1 MPQTLDH
8 GEPPGAALD
17 HIARVEKDAAA
28 AEFKPVAALRE
39 ICTALVIGDDG
50 GPETFIGYALARGGL
65 DVEVR
70 VGDEGAAER
79 VNADLARLIKG
90 DVSRGALTVAQG
102 RHCRARITLKTG
114 DKDLPPAHLAIEAAG
129 GDAASVIAGLVQ
141 LEAALPASSL
151 LASNSVFLPFDALG
165 AALHTPC
172 RVIGMHLFNPAHLMR
187 VAEIVGGE
195 ETSAEALA
203 SAAALMR
210 RLGKLPVLCGACD
223 GVIGVRLLRRYRE
236 AADTVLMD
244 GATPWD
250 VDEAMTG
257 FGFSLGPYEAQDLA
271 GLDIAYADRKRR
283 GPLRDPARRYIPI
296 SDRMVEEGR
305 LGWKTAVG
313 WYRYPGGEGKVI
325 DPLVEDLIREEAH
338 FARVIRRT
346 YSHADIRDR
355 LLCALINEAA
365 AILEEGIA
373 GKPADID
380 LVTVHGIGF
389 PRARDGLMFYADEIG
404 AAAVLEMIEEFARED
419 PVAWKAAPLL
429 RRLAQN
435 GGRFAEIA
443 SGAAA

>member
-1 MPQTLDH
+1 MSQTLDQDDPA
-8 GEPPGAALD
+8 EAALA
-17 HIARVEKDAAA
+17 HIAQIEKAAA
-28 AEFKPVAALRE
+28 TGEFNAAPMPRD
-39 ICTALVIGDDG
+39 IGTALVLGNDG
-50 GPETFIGYALARGGL
+50 GQETFIGYAFARSGL
-65 DVEVR
+65 EVEVR
-70 VGDEGAAER
+70 VDDPGSAER
-79 VNADLARLIKG
+79 VNADLARLI
-90 DVSRGALTVAQG
+90 RGEVGRAALTVAEAG
-102 RHCRARITLKTG
+102 DCRARLSVKWGTS
-114 DKDLPPAHLAIEAAG
+114 DLPPADLAIEAGG
-129 GDAASVIAGLVQ
+129 GDEASVIAGLAQ
-141 LEAALPASSL
+141 LEAVLPASSL
-151 LASNSVFLPFDALG
+151 LASSSAFLPFDALG
-165 AALHTPC
+165 TVLQDPA
-172 RVIGMHLFNPAHLMR
+172 RVVGMHLFNPAHLMR
-187 VAEIVGGE
+187 VAEIAGGPD
-195 ETSAEALA
+195 TSAGALA
-203 SAAALMR
+203 RAVALMR

-223 GVIGVRLLRRYRE
+223 GMIGTRVLRRFRE

-257 FGFSLGPYEAQDLA
+257 FGFALGPYEAQDLA

-283 GPLRDPARRYIPI
+283 ASRRDPARRYIPI

-338 FARVIRRT
+338 FAKVVRRS

-355 LLCALINEAA
+355 LLCALIDEAA
-365 AILEEGIA
+365 GILEEGIA
-373 GKPADID
+373 GRPADID

-389 PRARDGLMFYADEIG
+389 PRARGGLMFYADEIG
-404 AAAVLEMIEEFARED
+404 AAAVLEMIDEFSRED

-435 GGRFAEIA
+435 GGRFADIA